1 MRLLPVTLLLQK
13 QRLKH
18 HNKGLINQFKGLE
31 LISGPFFYALFLGAQ
46 QIRTQKKTKKTLKK
60 N

>member
-1 MRLLPVTLLLQK
+1 MRLLPEISQLQK

-31 LISGPFFYALFLGAQ
+31 LISGPFFLYLFLGAQ
-46 QIRTQKKTKKTLKK
+46 QIRTQKKQKKL
-60 N
+60 

>member
-18 HNKGLINQFKGLE
+18 HNKGLINQFKRSK
-31 LISGPFFYALFLGAQ
+31 LIFRPFFYALFLGAQ
-46 QIRTQKKTKKTLKK
+46 QIRTQKKQKKL
-60 N
+60 

>member
-1 MRLLPVTLLLQK
+1 MHLLVEVLQLQK

-31 LISGPFFYALFLGAQ
+31 LVSGPFFYALFLGAQ
-46 QIRTQKKTKKTLKK
+46 QIRTQKKQKKL
-60 N
+60 

>member
-1 MRLLPVTLLLQK
+1 MRLLPEISQLQK

-31 LISGPFFYALFLGAQ
+31 LVSGPFFYALFLGAQ
-46 QIRTQKKTKKTLKK
+46 QIRT
-60 N
+60 